1 MGYRTV
7 VVLANDQQHVWESDP
22 ELGAKIAASAARIN
36 RAGQPRFEYGNIVE
50 VEHSDCQRLVVLDS
64 YNGTVLAEKSWY
76 RNETQAETK
85 LALLKQAA
93 AELGYRLEP
102 I

>member
-22 ELGAKIAASAARIN
+22 RLGAKIAASAARIN
-36 RAGQPRFEYGNIVE
+36 RAGQPQFEYGNIVE
-50 VEHSDCQRLVVLDS
+50 VEHADCQQLVVLDS
-64 YNGTVLAEKSWY
+64 YHGTVLAEKGWY
-76 RNETQAETK
+76 RNETQAEAE

-93 AELGYRLEP
+93 EKLGYRLEP
-102 I
+102 T